1 MVDTNIVGC
10 NWIELPASR
19 YLIRSNANRDKLHP
33 TSHCQIEVDVA
44 VDKIISHPTEGRKLM
59 VFF

>member
-19 YLIRSNANRDKLHP
+19 YSIRSKASRDNIHP

-44 VDKIISHPTEGRKLM
+44 IDKVISHPTEGSKSMSLC
-59 VFF
+59 